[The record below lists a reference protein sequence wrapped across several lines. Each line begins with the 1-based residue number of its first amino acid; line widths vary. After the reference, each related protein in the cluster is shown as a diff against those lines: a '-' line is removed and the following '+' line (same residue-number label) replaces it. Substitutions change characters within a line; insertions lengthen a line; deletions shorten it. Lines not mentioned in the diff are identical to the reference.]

1 MYIEDK
7 EIARISTQTAQKIHQ
22 AQEYFM
28 SYISHLRMSTIWLVF
43 YKIRYSNCVMGHA
56 ELLSVISII
65 ILISEPPLAN
75 MD

>member
-22 AQEYFM
+22 AHSYFM
-28 SYISHLRMSTIWLVF
+28 GHTSHLRLLTIWLVF
-43 YKIRYSNCVMGHA
+43 HKIRYSNCVMRHA

-65 ILISEPPLAN
+65 ILISEPPIVN